1 VTDEIEPSE
10 WQPELAEIE
19 HRRALARE
27 LGGAE
32 RVARQREL
40 GKLTVRERIDALL
53 DADTFRE
60 VGSIAGRAVYDDEGE
75 LVQFTPSTV
84 VTGDGRI
91 DGRPVVVAGD
101 DFTIRGGAGDA
112 AIVGKL
118 AYAERYA
125 HACRMPLVRLVEAG
139 GGSVRALEEIG
150 HTYIPENPAWEWVVA
165 NLATV
170 PVVALA
176 LGPCAGLP
184 AARVVASHYSL
195 MVEGISQ
202 VFAAGPPL
210 VAQIGQQVTKEEL
223 GGPQVHARN
232 GTITDAVGSEEE
244 AFDQARRF
252 LSYLP
257 SSIHELPPVIASADP
272 VDREE
277 AWLDD
282 AVPRN
287 PRRTFKIRPVVEAL
301 VDHDSLLELGA
312 GFGRSLATALAR
324 LDGHPVAVVATDS
337 TQLGGT
343 MTAEAARKYETF
355 VDLASTFH
363 LPVVHLVDQ
372 PGFAIGLEHERAA
385 TMRAGIKALSAVY
398 QTRTPWCSVI
408 VRRCFG
414 VAGAGH
420 ANASR
425 FVHRFAWPSASWGS
439 LRLEGGV
446 HAAYKREIEA
456 AADPAAAEA
465 AIAARLARLGSP
477 LRTAEAFGI
486 EEIVAPRTTRARLCA
501 FAQQAYRLLEPGTT
515 RWGFRG

>member
-1 VTDEIEPSE
+1 
-10 WQPELAEIE
+10 
-19 HRRALARE
+19 
-27 LGGAE
+27 
-32 RVARQREL
+32 
-40 GKLTVRERIDALL
+40 
-53 DADTFRE
+53 
-60 VGSIAGRAVYDDEGE
+60 
-75 LVQFTPSTV
+75 
-84 VTGDGRI
+84 
-91 DGRPVVVAGD
+91 
-101 DFTIRGGAGDA
+101 
-112 AIVGKL
+112 
-118 AYAERYA
+118 
-125 HACRMPLVRLVEAG
+125 
-139 GGSVRALEEIG
+139 
-150 HTYIPENPAWEWVVA
+150 
-165 NLATV
+165 
-170 PVVALA
+170 
-176 LGPCAGLP
+176 
-184 AARVVASHYSL
+184 